1 MRLTLCLL
9 TWNEI
14 EGCRHDV
21 PQLPIDGFEEVFA
34 IDAGSDDG
42 TVEYLQSRG
51 IVVHHQ
57 DLPTYNGAYRC
68 AFDRCTTD
76 AVVLYQPKGSIDP
89 ADVLKFRPLFAQGA
103 DLVIASRIGPGARNE
118 EDDQLVKS
126 RKWFVVA
133 LALMAAALWRR
144 QGHIVWDVLH
154 GFRGMRVS
162 AFRQI
167 DPLPH
172 GVSIDLEMVVR
183 AYKNHLSIVSVPVQE
198 RRRLAGSTHFPAWP
212 TGKQLLKYCWQEI
225 GRPA

>member
-14 EGCRHDV
+14 EGCRRDV
-21 PQLPIDGFEEVFA
+21 PRLPVERFEEVSA
-34 IDAGSDDG
+34 IDAGSVDG
-42 TVEYLQSRG
+42 TVGYLESQG
-51 IVVHHQ
+51 IVVHRQ
-57 DLPTYNGAYRC
+57 NLPTYNGAYRC

-76 AVVLYQPKGSIDP
+76 ALVFFQPKGTINPES
-89 ADVLKFRPLFAQGA
+89 VLKFRPLFEQGA
-103 DLVIASRIGPGARNE
+103 DLVIGSRVGRGARNE
-118 EDDQLVKS
+118 EDDQAVKP
-126 RKWFVVA
+126 RKWFVVG

-154 GFRGMRVS
+154 GFRGMRAS

-167 DPLPH
+167 NPLPS

-183 AYKNHLSIVSVPVQE
+183 AYKRRLCIASFPVEE
-198 RRRLAGSTHFPAWP
+198 RRRLAGGTHFPAWR
-212 TGKQLLKYCWQEI
+212 TGKQLLKYCWREI

>member
-21 PQLPIDGFEEVFA
+21 PRLPVDRFEEAFA

-42 TVEYLQSRG
+42 TVEYLQSLN
-51 IVVHHQ
+51 IVVHRQH
-57 DLPTYNGAYRC
+57 LPTYNGAYRC

-76 AVVLYQPKGSIDP
+76 ALVFFQPKGSIGP
-89 ADVLKFRPLFAQGA
+89 EDVLKFRPLFEQGA
-103 DLVIASRIGPGARNE
+103 DLIIGSRIGHGARNE
-118 EDDQLVKS
+118 EDDQALKP

-133 LALMAAALWRR
+133 LALLTAALWRR
-144 QGHIVWDVLH
+144 RGPIAWDVLH

-167 DPLPH
+167 DPLPQ

-183 AYKNHLSIVSVPVQE
+183 AYKRRLSIVSFPVQE
-198 RRRLAGSTHFPAWP
+198 GRRLAGRTHFPAWR
-212 TGKQLLKYCWQEI
+212 TGKRLLLYCWQEI

>member
-21 PQLPIDGFEEVFA
+21 PRLPIDQFEEIFA
-34 IDAGSDDG
+34 VDASSDDG
-42 TVEYLQSRG
+42 TVEYLQSRD
-51 IVVHHQ
+51 IVVHRQ

-76 AVVLYQPKGSIDP
+76 AVVFFQPKGSINP
-89 ADVLKFRPLFAQGA
+89 GDVLRFRPFFEDGA
-103 DLVIASRIGPGARNE
+103 DLVIGSRIGRGARNE
-118 EDDQLVKS
+118 EDDQPIRP
-126 RKWFVVA
+126 RKWFGVA
-133 LALMAAALWRR
+133 LALTAAALWRR
-144 QGHIVWDVLH
+144 QGRVAWDVLH
-154 GFRGMRVS
+154 GFRGMRAS

-167 DPLPH
+167 NPLPS

-183 AYKNHLSIVSVPVQE
+183 AYKRRLCIASFPVEE
-198 RRRLAGSTHFPAWP
+198 RRRLAGGTHFPAWR
-212 TGKQLLKYCWQEI
+212 TGKQLLKYCWREI